1 MPEAKVAVGTPTE
14 DAQQRVGVP
23 AVSPESAHSQPDG
36 LSGEPEGWAPALIQ
50 IGPLDV

>member
-1 MPEAKVAVGTPTE
+1 MPDSKAGAGAPIE

-23 AVSPESAHSQPDG
+23 AVLPEPIHSQPD
-36 LSGEPEGWAPALIQ
+36 EREGDAPALIQ